1 MNPWMGSPVGAAF
14 RTPST
19 RAMGT
24 STWGYRMPL
33 VIANRSGE
41 EYRYR
46 MLETVREYGQG
57 LLVRT
62 GELDTA
68 FRRMVVWIV
77 ELVSRLEHDMR
88 TPRQDAAIRAVLPER
103 ATARAAYECAL
114 GAGEQ
119 LTALRILSAVPLM
132 PTAQRYAELQRL
144 RRQVPGIPEAV
155 LAQVRLTL
163 GNLAFEIGNAR
174 ESIEH
179 ATAAAEAFTTLGD
192 VRLRAW
198 TRYIE
203 AMALWTAEGER
214 REVASIFD
222 EGLAVF
228 DELDDDFGLA

>member
-1 MNPWMGSPVGAAF
+1 
-14 RTPST
+14 
-19 RAMGT
+19 
-24 STWGYRMPL
+24 
-33 VIANRSGE
+33 
-41 EYRYR
+41 
-46 MLETVREYGQG
+46 
-57 LLVRT
+57 
-62 GELDTA
+62 
-68 FRRMVVWIV
+68 VWIV

-103 ATARAAYECAL
+103 ATARAAYEWAL

-132 PTAQRYAELQRL
+132 PTAQRYDELQRL